1 MSKNKLPSLG
11 SPMYRIRAF
20 VVIIVLGL
28 ITWLFFHTAQRLD
41 QKKAIAE
48 NIKTL
53 PNTKLLGLDSVV
65 FYPNPLP
72 LPHRRR
78 GENTIIFYFD
88 PECEHCQHEAEE
100 VKKQAKRFD
109 NSKLFWLSTEPL
121 TKLRQFEA
129 TYALQKTVPQLTIAQ
144 ISKSDAYNKFGFQ
157 SVPTIMVYD
166 SGGKFVKKYVG
177 ETKIEALAP

>member
-1 MSKNKLPSLG
+1 MNRKTILSIL
-11 SPMYRIRAF
+11 
-20 VVIIVLGL
+20 IIMLLGL
-28 ITWLFFHTAQRLD
+28 IAWLFFHTAQRLD

-53 PNTKLLGLDSVV
+53 PNTKLLGLDSVN
-65 FYPNPLP
+65 YSLTGG
-72 LPHRRR
+72 R
-78 GENTIIFYFD
+78 GANTIIFYFD
-88 PECEHCQHEAEE
+88 PECGHCQHEAEE

-109 NSKLFWLSTEPL
+109 NSKLFWLSTESL

-144 ISKSDAYNKFGFQ
+144 ISKSDAYNQFGFQ
-157 SVPTIMVYD
+157 SVPTIMVYN